1 MWESG
6 ETSLLVGGNAL
17 TREEALR
24 IAASLRR
31 EP

>member
-1 MWESG
+1 VG
-6 ETSLLVGGNAL
+6 ERRDHLLVGGNAL